1 MNKKKVGIN
10 KVEYKIHNYLDVVNY
25 FTKIQEDDLLTYYL
39 YYIYMDLMLK
49 LKMIIQ
55 IFYNEF
61 LD

>member
-10 KVEYKIHNYLDVVNY
+10 KAEYKIHNYLDVVNY
-25 FTKIQEDDLLTYYL
+25 FTKIQEDDMLTYYL